1 MSGLWTEDG
10 SSCKV
15 LYWGY
20 IYGVHQ
26 KQYNAAKHGREE
38 IHWFCRPCEDRYW
51 PNPADAPAADAPVPD
66 ADPADAPA
74 PDDDPADAPAPD
86 ADPADAPAPDD
97 DPADAPAPD
106 DDPAD
111 APAPDDDPLEGSFDV
126 GHRRASIHPE
136 PMDTSLNAE
145 PELPDDILP
154 DDGVINYKIL
164 EKGSKRGGRLLIASN
179 GYTFGVKVKERVS
192 AQPHSRAGGVV
203 TDVVTSVIAEEQR
216 FLAPKQSLLKRTAN
230 KFRSANTPREPTDLD
245 FELDVDFL
253 QCEDFLVDDVRVGDQ
268 RHLIFATPFQRNL
281 LRHSKRWFMDGTFK
295 VVKDPFKRSGQL
307 LSIHSFILQ
316 DGRRKQLPLA
326 FVLMSRKTEEDYVA
340 VLQALVDRLEETS
353 VEEFMVDY
361 EVGAW
366 LAIRRVFPTVAIKGC
381 IFHWTQ
387 AVWRHVQY
395 LGLAR
400 AYKDQQAVHNY
411 IRQLLS
417 LPFLPAQQIPE
428 TFHHLRGRATTPQLR
443 DLVDYIDRQW
453 FRHRVF
459 RVQDWSVFRR
469 TVRTNNDVEGW
480 HNRLNTMARHG
491 GVPFYKLV
499 LQLRQEAEVVDVAVR
514 SADLERESNRV
525 YTALEKRIQ
534 KAWDEYMEGAWI
546 TSHFL

>member
-1 MSGLWTEDG
+1 ML
-10 SSCKV
+10 
-15 LYWGY
+15 
-20 IYGVHQ
+20 
-26 KQYNAAKHGREE
+26 
-38 IHWFCRPCEDRYW
+38 
-51 PNPADAPAADAPVPD
+51 
-66 ADPADAPA
+66 
-74 PDDDPADAPAPD
+74 
-86 ADPADAPAPDD
+86 
-97 DPADAPAPD
+97 
-106 DDPAD
+106 
-111 APAPDDDPLEGSFDV
+111 
-126 GHRRASIHPE
+126 
-136 PMDTSLNAE
+136 
-145 PELPDDILP
+145 
-154 DDGVINYKIL
+154 
-164 EKGSKRGGRLLIASN
+164 
-179 GYTFGVKVKERVS
+179 VKVGSTAYAIPWCNR
-192 AQPHSRAGGVV
+192 HL
-203 TDVVTSVIAEEQR
+203 EEQR

-281 LRHSKRWFMDGTFK
+281 LRHSKRWFMAGTFK

-387 AVWRHVQY
+387 AVWRHVQS

-443 DLVDYIDRQW
+443 DLMDYIDRQW

-534 KAWDEYMEGAWI
+534 KAWDEYMEGAWT
-546 TSHFL
+546 TSHFLRAISSCYSPSVNTE